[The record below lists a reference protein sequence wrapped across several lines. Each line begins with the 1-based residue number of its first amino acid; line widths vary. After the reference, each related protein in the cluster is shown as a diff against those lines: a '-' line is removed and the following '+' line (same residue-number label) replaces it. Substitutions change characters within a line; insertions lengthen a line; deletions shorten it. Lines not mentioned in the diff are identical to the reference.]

1 MKEKKQVLL
10 RIPNEL
16 WEDLNKM
23 ANDEYRSVNGQI
35 EFILT
40 KAVRNKRTKEKVLIE
55 KLVTDLAESDAKIVI
70 NNYKRILD

>member
-1 MKEKKQVLL
+1 MKEKKQLLL
-10 RIPNEL
+10 RITNEL
-16 WEDLNKM
+16 WEDLNRM
-23 ANDEYRSVNGQI
+23 ADDDYRSLNGEI
-35 EFILT
+35 EYILT